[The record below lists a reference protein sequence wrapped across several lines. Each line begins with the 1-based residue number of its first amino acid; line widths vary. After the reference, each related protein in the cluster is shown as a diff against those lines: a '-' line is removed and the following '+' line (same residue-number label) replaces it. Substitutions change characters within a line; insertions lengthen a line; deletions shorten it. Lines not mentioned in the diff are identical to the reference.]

1 MRLFKAALRVAV
13 FMAMFGSA
21 ATPQEPTFNAQSTVV
36 LVPTLV
42 RDAKGNVVYG
52 LQAKDF
58 VIEDDG
64 IEQAPFLDEAAEAE
78 PISVVIAV
86 QRGRRAWR
94 EFARMHG
101 LPSMVEPVLSQP
113 DTETGLVFF
122 YSKNCVVCFFSLL
135 AQ

>member
-1 MRLFKAALRVAV
+1 MFLVI
-13 FMAMFGSA
+13 FGSA
-21 ATPQEPTFNAQSTVV
+21 AAPQEPTFNAQSNVV

-64 IEQAPFLDEAAEAE
+64 VEQAPYLDEAAEAE
-78 PISVVIAV
+78 PVSVVIAV

-94 EFARMHG
+94 EFARMRG
-101 LPSMVEPVLSQP
+101 LPSMLEPVLSQP
-113 DTETGLVFF
+113 DTR
-122 YSKNCVVCFFSLL
+122 NCPGFLRQQTRSG
-135 AQ
+135 A

>member
-1 MRLFKAALRVAV
+1 MSRLRFSLRVGV
-13 FMAMFGSA
+13 LMAIFASA
-21 ATPQEPTFNAQSTVV
+21 AAPQEPTCNAQSTVV

-52 LQAKDF
+52 LQEKDF
-58 VIEDDG
+58 IIEDDG

-101 LPSMVEPVLSQP
+101 LP
-113 DTETGLVFF
+113 
-122 YSKNCVVCFFSLL
+122 
-135 AQ
+135 